1 VKIALALLT
10 ILIKVVGHLFKITV
24 DIALGQY
31 IVWISTEELI
41 MFALAHKLT
50 REDRAFDSSKSYAY
64 YFRLHLLNLHAEARI
79 ARTGMGTGFQIHEGR
94 VWA

>member
-1 VKIALALLT
+1 
-10 ILIKVVGHLFKITV
+10 
-24 DIALGQY
+24 
-31 IVWISTEELI
+31 